1 MVEMSVPQ
9 ADKKV
14 RTLGLRAAE
23 LRPILIL
30 GDLVVGVV
38 ALMGA
43 LFMWGVSSD
52 EWLGFSREFLTERVP
67 LWFYLLPLV
76 WLMLMV
82 ELYDLRAAANWR
94 RTLRGVAVAAAAGLG
109 LYLLVYFSSQPRSL
123 PRSSVAYFLLS
134 VSLLTIGWRSIYI
147 RIFTAS
153 AVMRRVLIVGAGSA
167 GTTLLK
173 KLAEISPLPFIV
185 CGVMDDDPAKHGQEV
200 AGFKILGG
208 AVSLPTAIQKYQVSE
223 LILSISGPIQGSTYK
238 ALLQAQEIGVEIS
251 RMQQIYEELFN
262 RVPIFHLESEWMIRS
277 FVDGKRVSMFYLFI
291 KRLVDILG
299 GLVGSLLMLVLLPF
313 VTLANLLETG
323 RPIFYL
329 QTRAGMNDR
338 PYQVIKFRTMNQDAE
353 VDGVPRWTREGDERV
368 TRVGWF
374 LRKTHLD
381 ELPQFFNVLRGDMSL
396 VGPRPERPELIS
408 LFQEHVPFYRARLL
422 VKPGLSGWAQI
433 HQTYAANVE
442 ETNEKLEYD
451 LYYIKNR
458 NLWLD
463 FWVLIR
469 TPATVLGLRGR

>member
-1 MVEMSVPQ
+1 MEVSVPQ
-9 ADKKV
+9 VDKKA
-14 RTLGLRAAE
+14 RKLSLRAAE

-30 GDLVVGVV
+30 GDLLVAVV

-43 LFMWGVSSD
+43 LLLWGISSD
-52 EWLGFSREFLTERVP
+52 EWLGFSPEFLTERVP
-67 LWFYLLPLV
+67 LWFYLLPVV

-94 RTLRGVAVAAAAGLG
+94 RTLRGVAIAAAAGLG
-109 LYLLVYFSSQPRSL
+109 LYLLVYFSSAPRSL
-123 PRSSVAYFLLS
+123 PRSSVAYFLIF
-134 VSLLTIGWRSIYI
+134 VSLLTLGWRSIYI
-147 RIFTAS
+147 RIFTSS
-153 AVMRRVLIVGAGSA
+153 AVMRRVLVIGAGNA
-167 GTTLLK
+167 GTTLLE
-173 KLAEISPLPFIV
+173 KLSELNPRPFIV
-185 CGVMDDDPAKHGQEV
+185 CGVIDDDPKKQGAEV
-200 AGFKILGG
+200 GGFKILGG
-208 AVSLPTAIQKYQVSE
+208 ADSLSAVIHKFQVSE

-277 FVDGKRVSMFYLFI
+277 FVDGKRVSMFYLLI
-291 KRLVDILG
+291 KRLVDIAG
-299 GLVGSLLMLVLLPF
+299 GLVGSLLMLVLFPF
-313 VTLANLLETG
+313 VTLANLVESG

-329 QTRAGMNDR
+329 QTRAGLNDR
-338 PYQVIKFRTMNQDAE
+338 PYQVIKFRTMKQDAE
-353 VDGVPRWTREGDERV
+353 IDGVPRWTEEGDDRV

-381 ELPQFFNVLRGDMSL
+381 ELPQFLNVLRGDMSL

-422 VKPGLSGWAQI
+422 VKPGISGWAQI
-433 HQTYAANVE
+433 HQVYAANVE